1 MNTMKNLSKTPGVK
15 YKAVLSNRI
24 YLTRTKELHDYLI
37 KKLTY
42 VLPPKRPGHPNEYY
56 CDVTRINDNVLTIPI
71 GRTDLIP
78 EFYSIEDKRL
88 TVDVDFPKFKFELR
102 ESQREVVDN
111 LTDSCLINA
120 NPSYG
125 KTFTAIAIA
134 CKLKQKTLVVVH
146 TSNLRKQ
153 WIEEVRKTLG
163 IEPGEI
169 GGGKND
175 NSGPI
180 VIATIQ
186 TLKNR
191 IPEVIGTYGTVI
203 VDECL
208 DYKTRVDT
216 LEYGYETI
224 GKIVNQKLAVHVKSW
239 NGKFFEYKK
248 VLNYFKNKHTEEF
261 IKYSFSDSTSLR
273 CTLNHTLYIYKN
285 GKVDKDI
292 AGNIVENDWVITD
305 KKHKSSNHVQ
315 HNKDIILGCIIGDG
329 SLQHTINDH
338 TVRVYITQGEAQKGY
353 LEYKRS
359 ILNNICGTTN
369 LVKGKSGYKKG
380 NSIYS
385 FSSLTFSDVDNWHE
399 KLYHGE
405 SRKQY
410 ISKEMSELLTLESWS
425 LMYQDDGSMQ
435 ATLCNFHI
443 YMDEISTNYLIDSL
457 NKLFNVKAYY
467 NTVEKNGNLLRIIVL
482 NTVDSEKFINKIA
495 HLIHPDLSYKKGKFG
510 KGIKFVGIDP
520 VGEFANYAITKVIDI
535 DFCKPTNNHRY
546 NIEVE
551 DNHNYIAN
559 GILVSNCHH
568 IVASVFKTIVDATR
582 ARYKIGLSA
591 TLWRKDG
598 KHVMFHDY
606 TGAGLFTPKD
616 ENKIESEIIIV
627 NSGITFSTD
636 ASKPWQVRV
645 NELMQDPDYMNLVVN
660 LSKAQAA
667 RGHKV
672 LTVGNRT
679 EFLENCG
686 SYVDDFQVITGSTS
700 QAVVDLDTYNG
711 IFGTGSIFSEG
722 VNHPSLSSLIMAYP
736 INNRA
741 LLKQLIGRIERIHE
755 GKMIPEAIDI
765 SLEGRT
771 AKMQLSQRLN
781 FYTEE
786 GYKLRYI

>member
-1 MNTMKNLSKTPGVK
+1 MNTMKSLNEIPGVK

-42 VLPPKRPGHPNEYY
+42 VLPPLRPGHPNEYY

-102 ESQREVVDN
+102 ESQSEVVDN

-153 WIEEVRKTLG
+153 WVEEVRKTLG

-180 VIATIQ
+180 VIATMQ

-203 VDECL
+203 VDEC
-208 DYKTRVDT
+208 
-216 LEYGYETI
+216 
-224 GKIVNQKLAVHVKSW
+224 
-239 NGKFFEYKK
+239 
-248 VLNYFKNKHTEEF
+248 
-261 IKYSFSDSTSLR
+261 
-273 CTLNHTLYIYKN
+273 
-285 GKVDKDI
+285 
-292 AGNIVENDWVITD
+292 
-305 KKHKSSNHVQ
+305 
-315 HNKDIILGCIIGDG
+315 
-329 SLQHTINDH
+329 
-338 TVRVYITQGEAQKGY
+338 
-353 LEYKRS
+353 
-359 ILNNICGTTN
+359 
-369 LVKGKSGYKKG
+369 
-380 NSIYS
+380 
-385 FSSLTFSDVDNWHE
+385 
-399 KLYHGE
+399 
-405 SRKQY
+405 
-410 ISKEMSELLTLESWS
+410 
-425 LMYQDDGSMQ
+425 
-435 ATLCNFHI
+435 
-443 YMDEISTNYLIDSL
+443 
-457 NKLFNVKAYY
+457 
-467 NTVEKNGNLLRIIVL
+467 
-482 NTVDSEKFINKIA
+482 
-495 HLIHPDLSYKKGKFG
+495 
-510 KGIKFVGIDP
+510 
-520 VGEFANYAITKVIDI
+520 
-535 DFCKPTNNHRY
+535 
-546 NIEVE
+546 
-551 DNHNYIAN
+551 
-559 GILVSNCHH
+559 HH
-568 IVASVFKTIVDATR
+568 IVANVFKTIVDATR

-616 ENKIESEIIIV
+616 ENKVESEIIIV

-686 SYVDDFQVITGSTS
+686 SYVDDFQVITGGTS

-755 GKMIPEAIDI
+755 GKMQPEAIDI